1 MRLCLTLKRNLLL
14 LLAFVFT
21 LSGYSAQ
28 PAASL
33 STQTNLALPVP
44 TTEPIPDLAKRMLLA
59 YPKKIKKMAK
69 VYGAL
74 VKKLKKK
81 YGGDVMGTTILLA
94 ILMALG
100 LGAVLYL
107 LAHAGISGLLVTI
120 ISILGFVVI
129 IYWAVKRIQENYY

>member
-1 MRLCLTLKRNLLL
+1 MPLRVTLRRNLLL
-14 LLAFVFT
+14 LLALLFT
-21 LSGYSAQ
+21 AYGYSAQ
-28 PAASL
+28 APEAGVATGARNNPL
-33 STQTNLALPVP
+33 PTAGPVP
-44 TTEPIPDLAKRMLLA
+44 KVAKRVLLA
-59 YPKKIKKMAK
+59 YPKQVKKLAGKYML
-69 VYGAL
+69 L

-120 ISILGFVVI
+120 ISIIGFAVI
-129 IYWAVKRIQENYY
+129 IYWAVKRIQDNY